1 MTSLYQT
8 LEKESESAMDWFKNN
23 SKTANDDKFQATI
36 LSKDATEVTNKLTI
50 YNNEIETARYVKL
63 LEAEIDYQIKFNEH
77 VLRVAM

>member
-1 MTSLYQT
+1 
-8 LEKESESAMDWFKNN
+8 MDWFKNN

-36 LSKDATEVTNKLTI
+36 LSKDATDVTNKLTI

>member
-1 MTSLYQT
+1 
-8 LEKESESAMDWFKNN
+8 MDWFKNN

-50 YNNEIETARYVKL
+50 YNNKIETARYVKL

>member
-1 MTSLYQT
+1 
-8 LEKESESAMDWFKNN
+8 MDWFKNN
-23 SKTANDDKFQATI
+23 SMTANADKFQAKI
-36 LSKDATEVTNKLTI
+36 LSKDATDVTLKLTI

>member
-1 MTSLYQT
+1 
-8 LEKESESAMDWFKNN
+8 MDWFKNN

>member
-1 MTSLYQT
+1 
-8 LEKESESAMDWFKNN
+8 MDWFKNN

-36 LSKDATEVTNKLTI
+36 LSKDATEATNKLTI